1 MITEIV
7 FFKLRPDVDLPTLRD
22 RYEATAV
29 NWALNPD
36 LLHKWYFYDA
46 ATHEGGGVYVWRT
59 REAAAHWHGDE
70 YKAMVE
76 RVYGFPPV
84 IRVLDTIAHVDATQG
99 RYEIV
104 GKAPVTTAPG
114 KR

>member
-7 FFKLRPDVDLPTLRD
+7 FFKLQPDVDVATLKM
-22 RYEATAV
+22 RYESTAAK
-29 NWALNPD
+29 WAQNPD

-59 REAAAHWHGDE
+59 REAAARWHGDE
-70 YKAMVE
+70 YKTMVE
-76 RVYGFPPV
+76 RVYGHPPV
-84 IRVLDTIAHVDATQG
+84 IRVLDTLAHVDATQG

-104 GKAPVTTAPG
+104 GTAPTD
-114 KR
+114 